1 LKKEII
7 LDDLCDELRPYVHV
21 EPDGSWRL
29 RPLQNLPKQE
39 GHLKPQ
45 PPLTGYFY
53 DRDIELEY
61 IRHNQEW
68 ARGEQLHPKFLFA
81 YLILATS
88 CELKC
93 KGCYQGMD
101 RKMPEVVHWKKSW
114 LYDRLDEI
122 LDYLISRGGKSIA
135 YAGQGEL
142 MTDPDAFELIERVRM
157 KGLHFVMF
165 SNGQELANKEKVRR
179 IDELGVTLIL
189 SLKSTVENEHDS
201 YVRNAGAFRRCIN
214 ALAHSVGGNFRQEK
228 RLAID
233 LPVTKKSFN
242 CVSDFVKIA
251 RQLEFVPL
259 PEMYVVVGLP
269 EEEIQDALT
278 FQETD
283 AFFQEISNVDKLCG
297 FESKLEVGQR
307 IIGRPPCQRPWFTF
321 TIDTAGQIITCPANS
336 NRIGTLVTNTIATV
350 IESDFTV
357 DHFKKIN
364 ICCCST
370 YVTQGNVKIGIL
382 PKELQLLI

>member
-1 LKKEII
+1 
-7 LDDLCDELRPYVHV
+7 
-21 EPDGSWRL
+21 
-29 RPLQNLPKQE
+29 
-39 GHLKPQ
+39 
-45 PPLTGYFY
+45 
-53 DRDIELEY
+53 
-61 IRHNQEW
+61 
-68 ARGEQLHPKFLFA
+68 
-81 YLILATS
+81 
-88 CELKC
+88 
-93 KGCYQGMD
+93 
-101 RKMPEVVHWKKSW
+101 
-114 LYDRLDEI
+114 
-122 LDYLISRGGKSIA
+122 
-135 YAGQGEL
+135 
-142 MTDPDAFELIERVRM
+142 
-157 KGLHFVMF
+157 
-165 SNGQELANKEKVRR
+165 
-179 IDELGVTLIL
+179 
-189 SLKSTVENEHDS
+189 
-201 YVRNAGAFRRCIN
+201 
-214 ALAHSVGGNFRQEK
+214 
-228 RLAID
+228 
-233 LPVTKKSFN
+233 
-242 CVSDFVKIA
+242 
-251 RQLEFVPL
+251 LEFVPL